1 MDGNCRHEIKR
12 PLLPGRKAMIK
23 LDSILKGRDITF
35 QMKVHIVKAMAFP
48 IIRYRWES
56 WNIKKIDHWRIDAFE
71 MWCWRRHLRVCWTA
85 RRSNQSI
92 LNEIDNEHTLEG
104 LWLRLKLQYF
114 DQLMWRADSLEKILM
129 LGKTEGR
136 KRKRWQR
143 MRGLAAIINSVD
155 EFEQAQGDSEGQGGL
170 MVCSSWDL
178 KESD

>member
-1 MDGNCRHEIKR
+1 M
-12 PLLPGRKAMIK
+12 
-23 LDSILKGRDITF
+23 SILP
-35 QMKVHIVKAMAFP
+35 KAIYRFNAIPMAFL
-48 IIRYRWES
+48 IIKYRWES

-71 MWCWRRHLRVCWTA
+71 MCCWRRHLRVRWAA

-92 LNEIDNEHTLEG
+92 LNEINNEHTLEG

-114 DQLMWRADSLEKILM
+114 GQLMWRADSLEKILM

-143 MRGLAAIINSVD
+143 MRGLAAIINSLD
-155 EFEQAQGDSEGQGGL
+155 EFEQAQGDGEGQGGL

-178 KESD
+178 KESDQT